1 MWVGLSALA
10 LADRD
15 SFMSTTI
22 PDFWQTAWEAAQPR
36 LDALRQSPT
45 RTPIFRPLRVGQ
57 LDTEQLDNELLVILK
72 EPLKKGLDL
81 IKSAWGVDHEPE
93 LALILRA
100 MLYYFSVWNTG
111 ATYGAKLQN
120 LKYQVSSRTW
130 SNTGSKAPSGLP
142 RRLLLSHAGL
152 TILLPYFHTRL
163 RSHALSNAWP
173 DAPSSDK
180 RRKVWEALSQV
191 ESLHGALGLV
201 SFVVFLW
208 NGRYRTLADRLLGF
222 RLEPVKRL
230 VTRNVNYDF
239 MNRQMV
245 WHAFTEFL
253 LFLLPLID
261 MRALKRRLLQTSA
274 SLQPLSYLP
283 IPSYF
288 RPMLGLDKDKASAPE
303 KERHGPYWSLPTS
316 ECAICTEEAATTVA
330 HMIAPDAS
338 ERSQELAASE
348 KWMPEAAPTHPL
360 NTPYITSCGHAY
372 CYVCVADRV
381 LRAADDGGGL
391 WECLRC
397 TAPVLRIHRADSDSP
412 GFGDDLRT
420 RTIASGSFDMDGSSL
435 VDFDSDAISSTSPLS
450 DSD

>member
-1 MWVGLSALA
+1 
-10 LADRD
+10 
-15 SFMSTTI
+15 MSTTI
-22 PDFWQTAWEAAQPR
+22 PDFWRTTWEATQPR

-45 RTPIFRPLRVGQ
+45 GTPILRPLRVGQ
-57 LDTEQLDNELLVILK
+57 LDSEQLDNELLAILK
-72 EPLKKGLDL
+72 EPLTKGLDL

-93 LALILRA
+93 LALLLRA
-100 MLYYFSVWNTG
+100 LLYYYSVWNTG

-120 LKYQVSSRTW
+120 LRYQVSSRSW
-130 SNTGSKAPSGLP
+130 FNTASKAPSGLP

-152 TILLPYFHTRL
+152 TVLFPYFYTRL
-163 RSHALSNAWP
+163 RSHALSKAWP

-180 RRKVWEALSQV
+180 RRKAWEVLSQV
-191 ESLHGALGLV
+191 ESLHGALSLA
-201 SFVVFLW
+201 SFVVFLL
-208 NGRYRTLADRLLGF
+208 NGRYRTLADRLLGL
-222 RLEPVKRL
+222 RLEPVKRM
-230 VTRNVNYDF
+230 VTRSVNYDF

-253 LFLLPLID
+253 IFLLPLID
-261 MRALKRRLLQTSA
+261 TKALKRRLLQSSA
-274 SLQPLSYLP
+274 NLQPLSYLP

-288 RPMLGLDKDKASAPE
+288 RPMLGLNKDKVSNPDT
-303 KERHGPYWSLPTS
+303 ERRGPYWSLPS
-316 ECAICTEEAATTVA
+316 SQCAICTEEAATTVV

-338 ERSQELAASE
+338 ERNQELSASE

-381 LRAADDGGGL
+381 LRAADDGGGP

-412 GFGDDLRT
+412 GFDDDSRA

-435 VDFDSDAISSTSPLS
+435 IDFDSDAISSTSPLS

>member
-1 MWVGLSALA
+1 
-10 LADRD
+10 
-15 SFMSTTI
+15 MSTTI
-22 PDFWQTAWEAAQPR
+22 PDFWRTAWDAAQPR
-36 LDALRQSPT
+36 LDTLRQSPT
-45 RTPIFRPLRVGQ
+45 RTPLPRPLRVGQ
-57 LDTEQLDNELLVILK
+57 LDSEQLDNELLVILK
-72 EPLKKGLDL
+72 EPLRKGLDL
-81 IKSAWGVDHEPE
+81 LKSAWGVDHEPE
-93 LALILRA
+93 LSLVLRGL
-100 MLYYFSVWNTG
+100 LYYFSVWNTG

-130 SNTGSKAPSGLP
+130 SSASTSSKAPSGLP

-152 TILLPYFHTRL
+152 TVLLPYLHTRL

-191 ESLHGALGLV
+191 ESLHGALSLA

-208 NGRYRTLADRLLGF
+208 NGRYRTLADRLLGL
-222 RLEPVKRL
+222 RLEPIKRL
-230 VTRNVNYDF
+230 VSRSVNYDF

-253 LFLLPLID
+253 LFMLPLVD
-261 MRALKRRLLQTSA
+261 MKALKRRLLRASA
-274 SLQPLSYLP
+274 NLQPLSYLP
-283 IPSYF
+283 VPSYF
-288 RPMLGLDKDKASAPE
+288 RPIKEDTSTAE
-303 KERHGPYWSLPTS
+303 KERRGPYWSLPTS

-338 ERSQELAASE
+338 ERRQELAASE

-381 LRAADDGGGL
+381 LRAADDGGDV

-397 TAPVLRIHRADSDSP
+397 TAPVLRIHRADSDTP
-412 GFGDDLRT
+412 GFGDDLRS

-435 VDFDSDAISSTSPLS
+435 LDFDSDAISSTSPLS

>member
-1 MWVGLSALA
+1 
-10 LADRD
+10 
-15 SFMSTTI
+15 MSTTI
-22 PDFWQTAWEAAQPR
+22 PDFWQTAWDAAQPR

-57 LDTEQLDNELLVILK
+57 LDSEQLDSELLVILK
-72 EPLKKGLDL
+72 EPLRKGLDL

-93 LALILRA
+93 LALLLRA
-100 MLYYFSVWNTG
+100 FLYYFSVWNTG

-120 LKYQVSSRTW
+120 LKYQVSPRAW
-130 SNTGSKAPSGLP
+130 SNAGSKAPSGLP

-180 RRKVWEALSQV
+180 RRKAWEALSQV
-191 ESLHGALGLV
+191 ESLHGALSLA

-208 NGRYRTLADRLLGF
+208 NGRYRTLADRLFGL

-230 VTRNVNYDF
+230 VNRSVNYDF

-253 LFLLPLID
+253 LFILPLID
-261 MRALKRRLLQTSA
+261 MRALKRRLLQASA
-274 SLQPLSYLP
+274 SLQPMSYLP

-288 RPMLGLDKDKASAPE
+288 RHMLGLSKDKASNL
-303 KERHGPYWSLPTS
+303 EREHRGPYWSLSTS
-316 ECAICTEEAATTVA
+316 ECAICAEEAATTVA

-360 NTPYITSCGHAY
+360 NTPYITSCGHVY

-397 TAPVLRIHRADSDSP
+397 TAPVLGIHRADSDSH

-420 RTIASGSFDMDGSSL
+420 RTAASGSFDMDGSSL
-435 VDFDSDAISSTSPLS
+435 LDFDSDAISSTSPLS